1 MEDLQWLLL
10 APFVAM
16 IIILL
21 VLHGFPA
28 KDLLPYTNQSKS
40 NWQGTSFPF
49 PRRSPSFDLV
59 VFVAVASLVQFF
71 YYVLT
76 VMYQLGTMFKRYL
89 KLFHIPRLCYN
100 WMKCVDLTFQLFD
113 TVWSEC
119 SIEVYRGNEKV
130 RFRWSTGRFWT
141 CECAHI
147 VHVYSCYFIYISLC
161 TYIVC
166 TCTYIW
172 PWYMN
177 CYLIYDMFGNYRL
190 WNWLVYM

>member
-49 PRRSPSFDLV
+49 PRRSPPFDLV

-76 VMYQLGTMFKRYL
+76 VMYRLGTMFKRYL
-89 KLFHIPRLCYN
+89 KLFPIPRLCYN

-141 CECAHI
+141 CECLWRMCTHC
-147 VHVYSCYFIYISLC
+147 SC
-161 TYIVC
+161 V
-166 TCTYIW
+166 
-172 PWYMN
+172 
-177 CYLIYDMFGNYRL
+177 
-190 WNWLVYM
+190 

>member
-59 VFVAVASLVQFF
+59 VFIAVASLVQFF

-89 KLFHIPRLCYN
+89 KLFPIPRLCYN

-141 CECAHI
+141 CECLWRMCTHC
-147 VHVYSCYFIYISLC
+147 SC
-161 TYIVC
+161 V
-166 TCTYIW
+166 
-172 PWYMN
+172 
-177 CYLIYDMFGNYRL
+177 
-190 WNWLVYM
+190 